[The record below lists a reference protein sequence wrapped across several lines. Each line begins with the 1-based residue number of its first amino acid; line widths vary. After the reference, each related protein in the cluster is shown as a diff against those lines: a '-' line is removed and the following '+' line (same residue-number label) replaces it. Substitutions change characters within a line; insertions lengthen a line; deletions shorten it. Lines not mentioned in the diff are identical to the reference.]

1 MRIVICNGNNSAD
14 YIIKNFKGRSHSL
27 TIINDDKEVANNLAR
42 SSKLPVVLGDFT
54 KVETLKEANIE
65 GADLFIALGHKDSD
79 NYVGCLHARKQFGV
93 KKCICIVNN
102 PKNVE
107 IFKKL
112 GLESVICST
121 ETLVS
126 SILAESSLES
136 LIKTMSF
143 ENDKIVMSEI
153 EVKPT
158 YVIAHKH
165 IMDINFPK
173 TGSIACI
180 YRRPRVIIPNGSTL
194 ILPKDKLFVL
204 STPADQ
210 KGLIEFV
217 QRDSEKWEKL
227 FLVID

>member
-1 MRIVICNGNNSAD
+1 MRIVIANGNNSAD
-14 YIIKNFKGRSHSL
+14 YSIKNFKSRKHSL
-27 TIINDDKEVANNLAR
+27 TIINDDKEVANKLAKN
-42 SSKLPVVLGDFT
+42 SKLPVLFGDFT
-54 KVETLKEANIE
+54 KISTLKEAHIE
-65 GADLFIALGHKDSD
+65 GADLFVALGHNDAD
-79 NYVGCLHARKQFGV
+79 NYVGCMHAKKVFGV
-93 KKCICIVNN
+93 KKVICAVQN
-102 PKNVE
+102 PKNIE

-112 GLESVICST
+112 GLDSVISST

-153 EVKPT
+153 TVKSS
-158 YVIAHKH
+158 YIISHKH
-165 IMDINFPK
+165 IADINFPK
-173 TGSIACI
+173 VGSIACV

-210 KGLIEFV
+210 KLLIDFV
-217 QRDSEKWEKL
+217 QKAKK
-227 FLVID
+227 

>member
-1 MRIVICNGNNSAD
+1 MRIVIANGNNSAE
-14 YIIKNFKGRSHSL
+14 YIIKNFKNRNNVL
-27 TIINDDKEVANNLAR
+27 TIINDNKDVATKLAH
-42 SSKLPVVLGDFT
+42 SAQLPVIFGDFT
-54 KVETLKEANIE
+54 KVSTLKEAHVD

-79 NYVGCLHARKQFGV
+79 NFVGCLHARKQFGV
-93 KKCICIVNN
+93 KKCICIVQN

-107 IFKKL
+107 VFKQL
-112 GLESVICST
+112 GLESVISST

-126 SILAESSLES
+126 SVLAESSLES

-153 EVKPT
+153 VIKST
-158 YVIAHKH
+158 YLIAHKH
-165 IMDINFPK
+165 IADINFPK
-173 TGSIACI
+173 EGSIACV
-180 YRRPRVIIPNGSTL
+180 YRRPRVIIPNGATL

-217 QRDSEKWEKL
+217 QKSKK
-227 FLVID
+227 